1 MLSHSQIPDCYCSE
15 ANEDLTG
22 TSMFSR
28 KLQHSGG
35 MDNLF
40 AAVHILHTSS
50 SIVQSCAEQPIQP
63 ACYTLAGL
71 DMQRFC

>member
-50 SIVQSCAEQPIQP
+50 SIVQLCAEQPIQP
-63 ACYTLAGL
+63 ACYTLAGF
-71 DMQRFC
+71 DMLWY